1 MNPSRKIRSLK
12 TRNASA
18 AIAAISLGIFSVQA
32 EPEKAAGDQ
41 EPPPEQGEN
50 AEPFLG
56 ALDLSD
62 GRRSKLKEELET
74 LHSGAEGPV
83 WPEAFTREITANN
96 AETIRQ
102 LLTKHGF
109 KAEDLKWIEKLP
121 EGSAADMRT
130 SVLILHTRQLLN
142 QGPARFEGHWSK
154 WNEGD
159 TPGSG
164 PDAEK
169 KEVSE
174 IQQMAAEAGDDPGKV
189 LESFVPKN
197 RIYRRL
203 QEHLTEVEANMQ
215 KLQKEFVSMPP
226 VEEGKVVNVGD
237 SYQGVDLLTRRLK
250 EEGYMDGTP
259 SSAPEGK
266 DAEDKSAEGGVYTEE
281 MAEAV
286 KRFQER
292 HARAV
297 DGIIGPNTLAELNR
311 SPEQE
316 LDILRINLHRARI
329 LPDKPGERFVIA
341 NVPSTTVHA
350 FEENNEKPVLGMKTI
365 VGESVRDNQTPMF
378 RDIMEKLEF
387 GPYWNVPNSIASEEI
402 VPKARN
408 NHSYLASNNYEI
420 VSSYGSS
427 ETVSVSAD
435 ALSKVESG
443 ALLIHQKPGPKN
455 ALGSVKFLFPNDY
468 AIYLHDTPQDS
479 LFAEAERDFSH
490 GCIRVEKPADLAEWA
505 LSPQGWDRSK
515 VEQALKS
522 GENKTVALDN
532 KVNVYI
538 VYLTAYPS
546 WDEND
551 KRQVDFHPDLYKFD
565 EKLLADSVSAEEE
578 KKEQ

>member
-1 MNPSRKIRSLK
+1 
-12 TRNASA
+12 
-18 AIAAISLGIFSVQA
+18 
-32 EPEKAAGDQ
+32 
-41 EPPPEQGEN
+41 
-50 AEPFLG
+50 
-56 ALDLSD
+56 
-62 GRRSKLKEELET
+62 
-74 LHSGAEGPV
+74 
-83 WPEAFTREITANN
+83 
-96 AETIRQ
+96 
-102 LLTKHGF
+102 
-109 KAEDLKWIEKLP
+109 
-121 EGSAADMRT
+121 
-130 SVLILHTRQLLN
+130 
-142 QGPARFEGHWSK
+142 
-154 WNEGD
+154 
-159 TPGSG
+159 
-164 PDAEK
+164 
-169 KEVSE
+169 
-174 IQQMAAEAGDDPGKV
+174 
-189 LESFVPKN
+189 
-197 RIYRRL
+197 
-203 QEHLTEVEANMQ
+203 
-215 KLQKEFVSMPP
+215 
-226 VEEGKVVNVGD
+226 
-237 SYQGVDLLTRRLK
+237 
-250 EEGYMDGTP
+250 
-259 SSAPEGK
+259 
-266 DAEDKSAEGGVYTEE
+266 
-281 MAEAV
+281 
-286 KRFQER
+286 
-292 HARAV
+292 
-297 DGIIGPNTLAELNR
+297 
-311 SPEQE
+311 
-316 LDILRINLHRARI
+316 
-329 LPDKPGERFVIA
+329 
-341 NVPSTTVHA
+341 
-350 FEENNEKPVLGMKTI
+350 
-365 VGESVRDNQTPMF
+365 
-378 RDIMEKLEF
+378 MEKLEF